1 MDTGICF
8 FPTDI
13 DIAPSEKSATKQHGN
28 VLVIVFVTVGSSLG
42 AMVLCRWIY
51 VRQLC
56 LTRRGESYHGEISSN
71 VGSDKPIQ
79 EAIILTGRP
88 TISNVS
94 VLQGEYIGTN
104 V

>member
-13 DIAPSEKSATKQHGN
+13 DIGPTEKSATKQHGN

-42 AMVLCRWIY
+42 ALVLCIWIY

-56 LTRRGESYHGEISSN
+56 LSRRGESYHGE
-71 VGSDKPIQ
+71 
-79 EAIILTGRP
+79 IILTGRP

-94 VLQGEYIGTN
+94 VLQGEYIGIN